1 MSKFNGLLDAKFH
14 PPRQWVL
21 NTKLVYE
28 DDNLTENEMVALKN
42 VKAPIDMRSGKVTAP
57 AGLKTDM
64 ASVPKFMWWLIAPF
78 DVARA
83 AVIHDVLYAK
93 IRNYRYHTGD
103 DRIAFH
109 AKKVSDL
116 VFKHA
121 MDDAEPPVPGWKKYL
136 CYQAVNLFGK
146 SSIKPTEADK

>member
-83 AVIHDVLYAK
+83 AVIHDVLYST
-93 IRNYRYHTGD
+93 IRHYRYHDGID
-103 DRIAFH
+103 SVAFK

-121 MDDAEPPVPGWKKYL
+121 MNDAQPPVPGWKKYL
-136 CYQAVNLFGK
+136 CYQAVNWFGK
-146 SSIKPTEADK
+146 ASIKPTEADK

>member
-14 PPRQWVL
+14 PPRTWVL
-21 NTKLVYE
+21 DTALKY
-28 DDNLTENEMVALKN
+28 DDDYLTEQQIADLLAVG
-42 VKAPIDMRSGKVTAP
+42 APITKKGVVTAP
-57 AGLKTDM
+57 KGLKTDM
-64 ASVPKFMWWLIAPF
+64 ASVPRFMWWLIAPF

-93 IRNYRYHTGD
+93 IRNFRYHGGD
-103 DRIAFH
+103 DKTAFA
-109 AKKVSDL
+109 AKKAADL

-121 MDDAEPPVPGWKKYL
+121 MDDAEPPVPAWKKWN
-136 CYQAVNLFGK
+136 CYQAVNVFGA

>member
-14 PPRQWVL
+14 PPRTWVL
-21 NTKLVYE
+21 DTALTYDDDHLTDE
-28 DDNLTENEMVALKN
+28 DIEALKAVGLK
-42 VKAPIDMRSGKVTAP
+42 VKKDGIMTAP

-64 ASVPKFMWWLIAPF
+64 ASVPRFMWWLIAPF

-83 AVIHDVLYAK
+83 AVIHDVLYST
-93 IRNYRYHTGD
+93 IRHYRYHGGD
-103 DRIAFH
+103 DKVAFK
-109 AKKVSDL
+109 AKKVADL

-121 MDDAEPPVPGWKKYL
+121 MDDAEPSVPSWKKFL
-136 CYQAVNLFGK
+136 CYQAVNVFGK

>member
-21 NTKLVYE
+21 DTKLVYE

-83 AVIHDVLYAK
+83 AVIHDVLYST
-93 IRNYRYHTGD
+93 IRHYRYHGGED
-103 DRIAFH
+103 KVAFK

>member
-103 DRIAFH
+103 DNVAFH

-136 CYQAVNLFGK
+136 CYQAVNWFGK

>member
-14 PPRQWVL
+14 PPRTWVL
-21 NTKLVYE
+21 DTALTY
-28 DDNLTENEMVALKN
+28 DDDYLSEEEISVLKE
-42 VKAPIDMRSGKVTAP
+42 VGLKIKKDGIITAP

-64 ASVPKFMWWLIAPF
+64 ASVPRFMWWLIAPF

-83 AVIHDVLYAK
+83 AVIHDVLYST
-93 IRNYRYHTGD
+93 IRHYRYHGGD
-103 DRIAFH
+103 DATAFK
-109 AKKVSDL
+109 AKKVADL

-121 MDDAEPPVPGWKKYL
+121 MDDAEPAVPSWKKFL
-136 CYQAVNLFGK
+136 CYQAVNVFGK

>member
-14 PPRQWVL
+14 PPRTWVL
-21 NTKLVYE
+21 DTALKY
-28 DDNLTENEMVALKN
+28 DDDYLTEQQIADLLAVG
-42 VKAPIDMRSGKVTAP
+42 APITKKGVVTAP
-57 AGLKTDM
+57 KGLKTDM
-64 ASVPKFMWWLIAPF
+64 ASVPRFMWWLIAPF

-93 IRNYRYHTGD
+93 IRNFRYHGGD
-103 DRIAFH
+103 DKTAFA
-109 AKKVSDL
+109 AKKAADL

-121 MDDAEPPVPGWKKYL
+121 MDDAEPPVPAWKKWN
-136 CYQAVNLFGK
+136 CYQAVNLFGA

>member
-14 PPRQWVL
+14 PPRTWVL
-21 NTKLVYE
+21 DAALTY
-28 DDNLTENEMVALKN
+28 DDDHLTEQQINDLKA
-42 VKAPIDMRSGKVTAP
+42 VGAPITKKGKVTAP
-57 AGLKTDM
+57 KGLKTDM
-64 ASVPKFMWWLIAPF
+64 ASVPRFMWWLIAPF

-93 IRNYRYHTGD
+93 IRNFRYHGGGD
-103 DRIAFH
+103 AMAER
-109 AKKVSDL
+109 AKKAADL

-121 MDDAEPPVPGWKKYL
+121 MDDAEPPVSGWKKFL
-136 CYQAVNLFGK
+136 CYQAVNVFGK

>member
-93 IRNYRYHTGD
+93 IRNYRYHSGD

-109 AKKVSDL
+109 AKKVSYL

>member
-21 NTKLVYE
+21 DTKLVYE
-28 DDNLTENEMVALKN
+28 DDNLTDQQMEDLKA
-42 VKAPIDMRSGKVTAP
+42 VGAPIDKRNGKVTAP

-93 IRNYRYHTGD
+93 IRHYRYHGGED
-103 DRIAFH
+103 WVAFR
-109 AKKVSDL
+109 AKKVADL

-121 MDDAEPPVPGWKKYL
+121 MDDAEPPVSGWKKWL

-146 SSIKPTEADK
+146 SSIAPTKADK

>member
-93 IRNYRYHTGD
+93 IRNYRYHGGAD
-103 DRIAFH
+103 NVAFH
-109 AKKVSDL
+109 AKTVSDL

-136 CYQAVNLFGK
+136 CYQAVNWFGK
-146 SSIKPTEADK
+146 SSIAPTEADK

>member
-14 PPRQWVL
+14 PPRTWVL
-21 NTKLVYE
+21 DTALKY
-28 DDNLTENEMVALKN
+28 DDDYLTEQQIADLLAVG
-42 VKAPIDMRSGKVTAP
+42 APITKKGVVTAP
-57 AGLKTDM
+57 KGLKTDM
-64 ASVPKFMWWLIAPF
+64 ASVPRFMWWLIAPF

-93 IRNYRYHTGD
+93 IRNFRYHGGD
-103 DRIAFH
+103 DKTAFA
-109 AKKVSDL
+109 AKKAADL

-121 MDDAEPPVPGWKKYL
+121 MDDAEPPVPAWKKWN
-136 CYQAVNLFGK
+136 CYQAVNVFGK

>member
-103 DRIAFH
+103 DNVAFH

>member
-14 PPRQWVL
+14 PPRTWVL
-21 NTKLVYE
+21 DTALKY
-28 DDNLTENEMVALKN
+28 DDDYLTEQQIADLLAVG
-42 VKAPIDMRSGKVTAP
+42 APITKKGVVTAP
-57 AGLKTDM
+57 KGLKTDM
-64 ASVPKFMWWLIAPF
+64 ASVPRFMWWLIAPF

-93 IRNYRYHTGD
+93 IRNFRYHGGD
-103 DRIAFH
+103 DKTAFA
-109 AKKVSDL
+109 AKKAADL

-121 MDDAEPPVPGWKKYL
+121 MDDAEPPVPSWKKWN

>member
-21 NTKLVYE
+21 DTKLVYE

-93 IRNYRYHTGD
+93 IRNYRYHGGD
-103 DRIAFH
+103 DKIAFH

-136 CYQAVNLFGK
+136 CYQAVNWFGK
-146 SSIKPTEADK
+146 SSIAPTEADK

>member
-21 NTKLVYE
+21 DTKLVYE
-28 DDNLTENEMVALKN
+28 DDNLTDQEMEDLKQ
-42 VKAPIDMRSGKVTAP
+42 VGAPIDKRSGKVTAP

-83 AVIHDVLYAK
+83 AVIHDVLYST
-93 IRNYRYHTGD
+93 IRHYRYHGGED
-103 DRIAFH
+103 KVAFS

>member
-136 CYQAVNLFGK
+136 CYQAVNWFGK

>member
-14 PPRQWVL
+14 PPRTWVL
-21 NTKLVYE
+21 DTALKY
-28 DDNLTENEMVALKN
+28 DDDYLTEQQIADLLAVG
-42 VKAPIDMRSGKVTAP
+42 APITKKGVVTAP
-57 AGLKTDM
+57 KGLKTDM
-64 ASVPKFMWWLIAPF
+64 ASVPRFMWWLIAPF

-93 IRNYRYHTGD
+93 IRNFRYHGGD
-103 DRIAFH
+103 DKTAFA
-109 AKKVSDL
+109 AKKAADQ

-121 MDDAEPPVPGWKKYL
+121 MDDAEPPVPAWKKWN
-136 CYQAVNLFGK
+136 CYQAVNLFGA

>member
-14 PPRQWVL
+14 PPRTWVL
-21 NTKLVYE
+21 DTALSYE
-28 DDNLTENEMVALKN
+28 DDHLTDQQMEDLKA
-42 VKAPIDMRSGKVTAP
+42 VGAPIDKRSGKVTAP

-64 ASVPKFMWWLIAPF
+64 ASVPRFMWWLIAPF

-93 IRNYRYHTGD
+93 IRNFRYHGGD
-103 DRIAFH
+103 DATAFK
-109 AKKVSDL
+109 AKKVADL

-121 MDDAEPPVPGWKKYL
+121 MDDAEPPVPGWKKFL
-136 CYQAVNLFGK
+136 CYQAVNVFGK
-146 SSIKPTEADK
+146 SSIAPTEADK

>member
-21 NTKLVYE
+21 NSKLVYE
-28 DDNLTENEMVALKN
+28 DNNLTDQEMEDLKQ
-42 VKAPIDMRSGKVTAP
+42 VGAPIDKRSGKVTAP

-64 ASVPKFMWWLIAPF
+64 ASVPKFMWWLSAPF

-93 IRNYRYHTGD
+93 IRHYRWHEDEGKV
-103 DRIAFH
+103 AFK
-109 AKKVSDL
+109 AKKVADL

-136 CYQAVNLFGK
+136 CYQAVNWFGK
-146 SSIKPTEADK
+146 SSIAPTKADE

>member
-14 PPRQWVL
+14 PPRTWVL
-21 NTKLVYE
+21 DSALVYDDDHLSE
-28 DDNLTENEMVALKN
+28 DDIKTLNAIGLK
-42 VKAPIDMRSGKVTAP
+42 VKKNGKITAP
-57 AGLKTDM
+57 KGLKTDM
-64 ASVPKFMWWLIAPF
+64 ASVPRFMWWLIAPF

-83 AVIHDVLYAK
+83 AVIHDVLYSK
-93 IRNYRYHTGD
+93 IRNYRYHGGSD
-103 DRIAFH
+103 DVAFR

-121 MDDAEPPVPGWKKYL
+121 MDDAEPPVAGWKKFL
-136 CYQAVNLFGK
+136 CYQAVNVFGK